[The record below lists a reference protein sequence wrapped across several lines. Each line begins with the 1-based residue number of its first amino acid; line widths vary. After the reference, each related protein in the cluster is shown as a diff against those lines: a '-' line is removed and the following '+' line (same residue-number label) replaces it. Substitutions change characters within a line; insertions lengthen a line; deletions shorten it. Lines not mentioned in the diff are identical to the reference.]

1 MLFGSYDD
9 GRVSGAVSMTAP
21 YELLLAVMPDGS
33 VEELAAELHARA
45 VSVSGV
51 HGEAGVV
58 ERFAAAWIAGTSLRA
73 ATTLHLRLYALA
85 ALCPPTPLPT
95 GRARPARGEDFDIAV
110 RCLTAFHA
118 DTAAPPLTSR
128 RTCET
133 ESTMDC
139 CGCGRTP
146 PARSSR
152 WLGAARPRRVWH
164 VWLRCTHHR
173 RTVGVTMAPQSPLPA
188 RVTRFAAVHNR
199 SCCSPTSPTPRPM
212 RSTTNRIPTDQRPH
226 HREVP
231 AVTKSG

>member
-118 DTAAPPLTSR
+118 DTGGPTVDLQADVRNRIDNGLLWVWENATGTVVSLAGRRATAAGVARVAPVY
-128 RTCET
+128 
-133 ESTMDC
+133 
-139 CGCGRTP
+139 TP
-146 PARSSR
+146 PENRRCDYGTAVT
-152 WLGAARPRRVWH
+152 AACTSDA
-164 VWLRCTHHR
+164 LRCGAQQVVLFTDLANPTSNAIYHESD
-173 RTVGVTMAPQSPLPA
+173 T
-188 RVTRFAAVHNR
+188 NR
-199 SCCSPTSPTPRPM
+199 SATASS
-212 RSTTNRIPTDQRPH
+212 
-226 HREVP
+226 
-231 AVTKSG
+231 